1 MRKKI
6 IPVLLIAV
14 LVLTAAATT
23 GAVLAEETQEQ
34 TGALSFTTIN
44 GTQWSISCPP
54 EFVYDE
60 KETYQG
66 GLGQKN
72 ENKRG
77 VISGEFKIGICD
89 GELYTNVYE
98 NVAAINEQFKKADIY
113 EERAIGGVNA
123 YISQDKD
130 ASMKVVLGYEEPYYV
145 CLNVFSETGDYQAL
159 YESETFH
166 KIIDSIQFSGA
177 EEKES
182 LTSGPGYLTVT
193 PVGAWNQ
200 GESKYNQAIT
210 LYNESIGPVTWAVF
224 DDSQLSTPEQLK
236 EYTLA
241 GYSGYSFEPKTIGNN
256 TFEVLDAG
264 SVSFLVAPTSSGKGL
279 RIELRNCTLDEAE
292 ELLETVEIR

>member
-6 IPVLLIAV
+6 ISVLLIAV

-34 TGALSFTTIN
+34 TGDLSFTTIN

-60 KETYQG
+60 TETYQG

-113 EERAIGGVNA
+113 EERAVGGVNA

-159 YESETFH
+159 YEGETFH
-166 KIIDSIQFSGA
+166 KIIDSIQFGGA
-177 EEKES
+177 EEKGS

-224 DDSQLSTPEQLK
+224 DDSQLSTTEQLK

-241 GYSGYSFEPKTIGNN
+241 GYSGYSFETKTIGNN